1 MAKRRAA
8 RSKKKLASAL
18 VSVLVILLAPLVVYY
33 GQMWEAPVQQPTS
46 PPAQA
51 ETVESE
57 AAVYFLDV
65 GQGDSA
71 LIRVGEDFAMLIDAG
86 IREAGD
92 AIEADLAAL
101 GVTELDAV
109 IATHPHADHI
119 GAMTQIIEAYPI
131 GTFYMPVLPDNQTPT
146 TATYENMLDALDAKN
161 VRVERITD
169 ETVIAAPEK
178 AAFDVLSPRADDVFD
193 DVNDYSAV
201 VRFTYGTVSFLLTGD
216 AEEPVEDNILESGAE
231 ISAQVL
237 KCGHHGSSSSTSLP
251 FLNRVNPTVAVISCG
266 ADNQYGHPHRE
277 TLKSLAAL
285 GCTVLRTDE
294 LGTVAVTTDGK
305 AYAVHA
311 WSPENG
317 LQPAA

>member
-1 MAKRRAA
+1 
-8 RSKKKLASAL
+8 
-18 VSVLVILLAPLVVYY
+18 
-33 GQMWEAPVQQPTS
+33 
-46 PPAQA
+46 
-51 ETVESE
+51 
-57 AAVYFLDV
+57 
-65 GQGDSA
+65 
-71 LIRVGEDFAMLIDAG
+71 
-86 IREAGD
+86 
-92 AIEADLAAL
+92 
-101 GVTELDAV
+101 
-109 IATHPHADHI
+109 
-119 GAMTQIIEAYPI
+119 MTQIIEAYPI

-169 ETVIAAPEK
+169 ETVMAAPEK
-178 AAFDVLSPRADDVFD
+178 ASFDVLSPRADDVFD

-251 FLNRVNPTVAVISCG
+251 FLNRVNPAVAVISCG

-277 TLKSLAAL
+277 TLESLAAL

-311 WSPENG
+311 WSP
-317 LQPAA
+317 